1 LSSEQQFL
9 YLTTT
14 GWKTHKQHRIEIWF
28 IGYNK
33 RYYIISERLDL
44 AHWIQNIL
52 NEPKVLFDVGFDKFE
67 GLARIVSSK
76 DSALVN
82 TVSNMMNCKYGWSD
96 GLIVEL
102 IPSNI

>member
-1 LSSEQQFL
+1 LSSEKQFL
-9 YLTTT
+9 YLPTI

-28 IGYNK
+28 IGYYK

-44 AHWIQNIL
+44 AYGVQNIL
-52 NEPKVLFDVGFDKFE
+52 HEPKVLFDIDFDRFE

-82 TVSNMMNCKYGWSD
+82 TVSNMMNSKYGWSN
-96 GLIVEL
+96 GSLYLKRI
-102 IPSNI
+102 SY